1 MDPVAAKK
9 KCFSKLAE
17 KTDSGVKIK
26 PETETMNN
34 APSTDLNKKGM
45 EDEMKCSGGDRPL
58 QKLQKLLF
66 GGEPLIRNTEVNSE
80 TRKGNNS
87 LEERTDSSEPRGSL
101 KTSRKILK
109 SVKSSRGDL
118 NWQVDDCLPLGWTF
132 ALVHSSQFDIPLK
145 KLKSPEGQFF
155 NSVVQ
160 AIQYLHRVAGREVEF
175 ENMKKFLAKEGWFT
189 TNFLPKGFWLRQKRS
204 EKSFYSLSA
213 SLEQFRT
220 MRPLFVHLRKTYG
233 AEAEKLFE
241 DNYRSLQVEP
251 DNPKVKRLQNLEDLA
266 EKKNVHDDA
275 EPFDTKGR
283 MLNHEETSEDE
294 GSEDECGELEW
305 EADEDLPAG
314 WQVSVHTLDMDDG
327 GKREVRRYL
336 SPEGKPFG
344 GMAEVVKVL
353 SHDKE
358 DKVLSHDKVKVLSHD
373 IDKEA
378 LLSLLP
384 REGWKRVT
392 EFSRHGWWSRSGRRR
407 RSFLTP
413 SLEILSGVV
422 EVLEYVKELDYS
434 QEEMDAFSSLFP
446 EHLIEEEEQ
455 IIKTHKMAK
464 KMRLDDVEAK
474 NKDNVTLGPPVWSTH
489 PLLPAGWQQAPS
501 ETSGKTMLVQGP
513 TGAIYPTRL
522 AAIRAMQQWG
532 AGLDEVESMRK
543 SFAIDGFEAGEELPK
558 GWMVRDSQTFLTS
571 SLELIERG
579 EEALL
584 FMMEHTYPQMEIDNF
599 RKRWVG
605 EEGWTEDDTLPNGWK
620 IRIGEA
626 GTEVREANGK
636 VVGSRAQAIKFLATR
651 PQAADGGEV
660 AKMRLGLCRDGWM
673 PALRLPT
680 DWLTKKRGDGT
691 SVYLTEKY
699 EMLKSVKN
707 ALSYMKMKSYSRD
720 VIERF
725 ILGPEKRKAENGEEI
740 NTKRKKEL
748 ISEEVL
754 ECENLNR
761 DLKEEPFKE
770 NESSSCLPKGWRE
783 LAGQLVSPEG
793 KVFASRASAVEWMIK
808 GRREPEE
815 IYAIWSELEKEG
827 WELGAASTSLLP
839 AGWRIKWLPGI
850 QDWHFLSR

>member
-1 MDPVAAKK
+1 MEPVAAKK

-17 KTDSGVKIK
+17 KADSDVKIK

-66 GGEPLIRNTEVNSE
+66 GGEPLTRNTEVNSE

-87 LEERTDSSEPRGSL
+87 SEERTDSSEPRGSL

-118 NWQVDDCLPLGWTF
+118 NWQVDECLPLGWTF

-160 AIQYLHRVAGREVEF
+160 AIQYLHRVAGREEEF

-266 EKKNVHDDA
+266 ENKNVHDDA

-314 WQVSVHTLDMDDG
+314 WQVSVDTLDMDDG

-344 GMAEVVKVL
+344 GMAEVVKV
-353 SHDKE
+353 
-358 DKVLSHDKVKVLSHD
+358 
-373 IDKEA
+373 
-378 LLSLLP
+378 
-384 REGWKRVT
+384 
-392 EFSRHGWWSRSGRRR
+392 
-407 RSFLTP
+407 
-413 SLEILSGVV
+413 
-422 EVLEYVKELDYS
+422 YVKELDYS

-446 EHLIEEEEQ
+446 EHLIKEEEQ

-501 ETSGKTMLVQGP
+501 ETSGKTMQVQGP

-761 DLKEEPFKE
+761 DLKEEPFEE